1 MAGLVTLI
9 SVYLLKEQVYRGSST
24 ECITMNPVS
33 KQVNVDQVLVG
44 AIDEAL
50 MVIGEPAKKILYF
63 HIENKYL
70 LKPED
75 IPKKPELFNLALKS
89 LLGAG
94 GVYVEALILKKV
106 CKEFG
111 VEYDT
116 LKDAQFEEAIRAIRQ
131 TALA

>member
-1 MAGLVTLI
+1 
-9 SVYLLKEQVYRGSST
+9 
-24 ECITMNPVS
+24 MNPIS

-50 MVIGEPAKKILYF
+50 MVIGEPAKKILYY

-75 IPKKPELFNLALKS
+75 IPKKPELFTLALKS

-94 GVYVEALILKKV
+94 GAYVESLILKKV

-111 VEYDT
+111 VEYESVKNT
-116 LKDAQFEEAIRAIRQ
+116 QFDEAIRVIRQ